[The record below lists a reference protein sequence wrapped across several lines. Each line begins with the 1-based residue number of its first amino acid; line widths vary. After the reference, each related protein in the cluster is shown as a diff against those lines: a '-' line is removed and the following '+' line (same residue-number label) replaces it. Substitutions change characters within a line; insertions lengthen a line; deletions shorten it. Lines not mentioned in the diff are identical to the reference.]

1 MFAEEIISNE
11 IPTLKADDSVQ
22 KALDRLSDF
31 KLKHLPIVNEGVLVG
46 LVSEDDLLNVHDH
59 DTLLSDNTSV
69 HLLSV
74 FVPNDAHTYDV
85 IRLLSQLHLTAI
97 PVVDQQK
104 NYLGLI
110 SINEMVDAVAEQYAV
125 QEPGGIIVL
134 EIGNR
139 DNSLAHIAQ
148 IVEADNTQILSSYV
162 NSFKDSTRLEVTLKV
177 NKTEIT
183 SLIASFE
190 RYDYQ
195 VKEVYNN
202 TQVDDGSQ
210 ERYDSFMNYLNV

>member
-1 MFAEEIISNE
+1 MFAAEIISND
-11 IPTLKADDSVQ
+11 IPTLNINDSVQ
-22 KALDRLSDF
+22 KALDRLNDF
-31 KLKHLPIVNEGVLVG
+31 KLKHLPVVNDGLLVG
-46 LVSEDDLLNVHDH
+46 LVSEDDLLNIHDH
-59 DTLLSDNTSV
+59 NTSLNDASV

-74 FVPNDAHTYDV
+74 FVLNDTHTYDV
-85 IRLLSQLHLTAI
+85 IRLLSQLHISAV

-110 SINEMVDAVAEQYAV
+110 SIHEMVDAVAEQYAV
-125 QEPGGIIVL
+125 NEPGGIIVL

-148 IVEADNTQILSSYV
+148 IVEADNAQILSSYV
-162 NSFKDSTRLEVTLKV
+162 NSFADSTRLEITLKI
-177 NKTEIT
+177 NKTELT
-183 SLIASFE
+183 SLVASFE

-210 ERYDSFMNYLNV
+210 ERFDSFMNYLNV

>member
-1 MFAEEIISNE
+1 MFAEEIISND
-11 IPTLKADDSVQ
+11 IPTLNIDDSVQ
-22 KALDRLSDF
+22 KALDRLNDF
-31 KLKHLPIVNEGVLVG
+31 KLKHLPVVHDGVLVG
-46 LVSEDDLLNVHDH
+46 LVSEDDLLNIHDH
-59 DTLLSDNTSV
+59 DTSLNDASV
-69 HLLSV
+69 HLLSI
-74 FVPNDAHTYDV
+74 FVLSDTHTYDV
-85 IRLLSQLHLTAI
+85 IRLLSQLHISAV

-110 SINEMVDAVAEQYAV
+110 SIHEMVDAVAGQYAV
-125 QEPGGIIVL
+125 NELGGIIVL

-148 IVEADNTQILSSYV
+148 IVEADNAQILSSYV
-162 NSFKDSTRLEVTLKV
+162 NSFADSTRLEITLKI
-177 NKTEIT
+177 NKTELT
-183 SLIASFE
+183 SLVAAFE

-210 ERYDSFMNYLNV
+210 ERFDSFMNYLNV